1 MNDFGKALKNARKNQ
16 RITLSQLSEVVGK
29 SIGYLSDIEQSR
41 KQPPGDKNLLAH
53 IEAALNT
60 QPGYLCRLAEQ
71 VRGIPKNIINQSR
84 LNPKLSEALLR
95 ADRDL
100 TEDQF
105 DEVIKLIETYTKKEN

>member
-1 MNDFGKALKNARKNQ
+1 MNDFGKALKHARKTQ
-16 RITLSQLSEVVGK
+16 RITLSQLSEVVSK

-41 KQPPGDKNLLAH
+41 KQPPTDKNLLVN
-53 IEAALNT
+53 IETALNI

-84 LNPKLSEALLR
+84 LNPKLSEVLLR

-100 TEDQF
+100 TEEEF
-105 DEVIKLIETYTKKEN
+105 EEVVKLLETYTKKQN